1 MATIRNLA
9 DYFKTL
15 NTLLAAESW
24 RMAEEAAKFFSVK
37 GPHAHYK
44 FLQIETAANERRPQI
59 DSIFDDLACLHLV
72 IVQLFNEEILQKE
85 KDQNWFMPIFYRFC
99 TDLRLIARA

>member
-1 MATIRNLA
+1 MAMMRNLG
-9 DYFKTL
+9 DYFKSL

-24 RMAEEAAKFFSVK
+24 RMAEEAAKLFSVK

-72 IVQLFNEEILQKE
+72 VLHALSKQKFAHAFSTQAQVSENLSLCFTYE
-85 KDQNWFMPIFYRFC
+85 KNR
-99 TDLRLIARA
+99 